1 MQTICS
7 RFHASCCFSAFSFLY
22 LASFFLAF
30 FFVRFED
37 FSVHAMRQIYRQA
50 LSSLLGW
57 CHRCCPNAKR
67 DKHTHTVAHTHL
79 HTHYRTLIECVF
91 WGQHTPFNTHY
102 DPELNCF
109 VRRWTACVGL
119 NYVGNVIVRFNT
131 TTRDDINFHQHHV
144 AVAT

>member
-22 LASFFLAF
+22 LASFCLTF
-30 FFVRFED
+30 FFRFWI

-67 DKHTHTVAHTHL
+67 DKHTHT
-79 HTHYRTLIECVF
+79 RTPIERVF